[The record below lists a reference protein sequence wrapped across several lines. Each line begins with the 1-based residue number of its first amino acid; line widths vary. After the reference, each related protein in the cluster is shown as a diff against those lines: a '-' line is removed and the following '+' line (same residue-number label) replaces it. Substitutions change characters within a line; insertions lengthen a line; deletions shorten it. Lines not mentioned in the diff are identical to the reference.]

1 MSSQSGGISQ
11 SNTGSMSGGMQASIG
26 DNTQQVMHS
35 QTSKPQGLSKGE
47 VRELLDQLKEIVRD
61 SLMPESFKKKA
72 ESRLES
78 VIHEVEEEET
88 DKQLVGGNL
97 KRVAEVFED
106 AGKAVESGT
115 NLLGKVEPIFR
126 KLLGWLGLAKGF
138 FGFC

>member
-35 QTSKPQGLSKGE
+35 QTSQPQGLSKEE

-88 DKQLVGGNL
+88 DKQLVG
-97 KRVAEVFED
+97 RSF
-106 AGKAVESGT
+106 
-115 NLLGKVEPIFR
+115 
-126 KLLGWLGLAKGF
+126 
-138 FGFC
+138 